1 MIFTLPV
8 KSRTDSDTSGQVLAN
23 SGSEPRQLVP
33 ENQQVPL
40 SPLDSPEPSYIP
52 IGFPTLQLFP

>member
-1 MIFTLPV
+1 
-8 KSRTDSDTSGQVLAN
+8 VL
-23 SGSEPRQLVP
+23 